1 MNHKIYN
8 KQPER
13 TDHIRFKTMTLS
25 NTLIRGGNR
34 ALDFFLRVN
43 PEEILNA
50 GAPTEKSEHPAAAM
64 MKASKLLLADAV
76 NPDTGLVDYRGLR
89 ESDAY
94 ARFRGITR
102 QLSTYETSDLGHGPA
117 LMAFWIN
124 LYNTLIIDAVVHF
137 GIQGSIMNRPG
148 IFRQAAYNVGGMR
161 FSADEIEHGLLRR
174 NRPNPVMHMRTFT
187 TDDPRLSLMV
197 DHLDPRIHFSL
208 VCGARSCPPIAFYDP
223 EHLDRQLDQAAAA
236 FINGGGV
243 DYIAETNTLR
253 LSKIFQWYLADFGG
267 LPAVFELIQRH
278 VVGHEVRNA
287 LESGELRVRYMKYD
301 WKVISSV

>member
-1 MNHKIYN
+1 
-8 KQPER
+8 
-13 TDHIRFKTMTLS
+13 MTLS
-25 NTLIRGGNR
+25 NALIRGGNR

-50 GAPTEKSEHPAAAM
+50 GAPTEESEHPAAAM

-94 ARFRGITR
+94 ARFRGIAR

-117 LMAFWIN
+117 LIAFWIN
-124 LYNTLIIDAVVHF
+124 LYNALIIDAVVHF

-161 FSADEIEHGLLRR
+161 FSADEIEHGILRR
-174 NRPNPVMHMRTFT
+174 NRPNPVVHLRTFT
-187 TDDPRLSLMV
+187 KDDPRLSLMV

-208 VCGARSCPPIAFYDP
+208 VCGARSCPPIAFYDH

-243 DYIAETNTLR
+243 DYSAETNTLR

-267 LPAVFELIQRH
+267 LPAAFKLIQRH
-278 VVGHEVRNA
+278 VIDQEVRNA
-287 LESGELRVRYMKYD
+287 LESGEFRVRYMQYD
-301 WKVISSV
+301 WNVNSSV

>member
-1 MNHKIYN
+1 
-8 KQPER
+8 
-13 TDHIRFKTMTLS
+13 MTLS
-25 NTLIRGGNR
+25 NTLVRGGNR
-34 ALDFFLRVN
+34 SLDFFLRVN
-43 PEEILNA
+43 PGEILNS
-50 GAPTEKSEHPAAAM
+50 GTPIEKSEHPAAAM

-89 ESDAY
+89 ASDAY
-94 ARFRGITR
+94 ARFRGVTR
-102 QLSTYETSDLGHGPA
+102 QLSTYETSGLGHGPA

-124 LYNTLIIDAVVHF
+124 LYNALIIDAVVHF

-148 IFRQAAYNVGGMR
+148 IFRQAAYDVGGMR

-174 NRPNPVMHMRTFT
+174 NRPNPVVHIRTFT

-208 VCGARSCPPIAFYDP
+208 VCGAHSCPPIAFYDH

-243 DYIAETNTLR
+243 DFSAETNTLW
-253 LSKIFQWYLADFGG
+253 LSKIFQWYRADFGG
-267 LPAVFELIQRH
+267 LPAVLELIQRH
-278 VVGHEVRNA
+278 VIDQEVLNI
-287 LESGELRVRYMKYD
+287 LESGEFRVRYMKYD
-301 WKVISSV
+301 WKVNSSV

>member
-1 MNHKIYN
+1 
-8 KQPER
+8 
-13 TDHIRFKTMTLS
+13 MTLS
-25 NTLIRGGNR
+25 NTLVRGGNR

-43 PEEILNA
+43 PGEILNTGAPIEESKDPA
-50 GAPTEKSEHPAAAM
+50 GAM
-64 MKASKLLLADAV
+64 MRASKLLLADAV

-89 ESDAY
+89 ASDAY
-94 ARFRGITR
+94 ARFRGIAR
-102 QLSTYETSDLGHGPA
+102 QLSTYETSGLGHGPA

-124 LYNTLIIDAVVHF
+124 LYNALIIDAIIHF

-174 NRPNPVMHMRTFT
+174 NRPNPVVHMRTFT
-187 TDDPRLSLMV
+187 TDDPRLYLMV

-208 VCGARSCPPIAFYDP
+208 VCGARSCPPIAFYDH

-243 DYIAETNTLR
+243 DYSAETNTLR

-267 LPAVFELIQRH
+267 LPAVFELIQRY
-278 VVGHEVRNA
+278 VNDQEVRNV
-287 LESGELRVRYMKYD
+287 LENRDFQVRYMKYD
-301 WKVISSV
+301 WKVNSSV

>member
-1 MNHKIYN
+1 MNYKIDN
-8 KQPER
+8 KQLEH
-13 TDHIRFKTMTLS
+13 TQHLGFETMTPS
-25 NTLIRGGNR
+25 NTLVRGGNR
-34 ALDFFLRVN
+34 ALDFLLRVH
-43 PEEILNA
+43 PGEVLND
-50 GAPTEKSEHPAAAM
+50 GAPIEKSKNPAGAM
-64 MKASKLLLADAV
+64 MKASKFLLANAV

-89 ESDAY
+89 ASDAY

-102 QLSTYETSDLGHGPA
+102 QLSTYETSDLGHDPA

-124 LYNTLIIDAVVHF
+124 LYNALIIDAVVHF

-174 NRPNPVMHMRTFT
+174 NRPNPVVHMRTFT

-197 DHLDPRIHFSL
+197 DYFDPRIHFSL
-208 VCGARSCPPIAFYDP
+208 VCGARSCPPIAFYDH

-243 DYIAETNTLR
+243 DYSAETNTLL
-253 LSKIFQWYLADFGG
+253 LSKIFQWYRADFGG
-267 LPAVFELIQRH
+267 LPAVFEIIQRY
-278 VVGHEVRNA
+278 VNAHEVRNV
-287 LESGELRVRYMKYD
+287 LENGEFQVRYMKYD
-301 WKVISSV
+301 WKVNSSV

>member
-1 MNHKIYN
+1 
-8 KQPER
+8 
-13 TDHIRFKTMTLS
+13 MTRS
-25 NTLIRGGNR
+25 NTLIRGGNH
-34 ALDFFLRVN
+34 ALDFFLRVK

-50 GAPTEKSEHPAAAM
+50 GAPTEKSEQPAAAM

-124 LYNTLIIDAVVHF
+124 LYNALIIDAVVHF

-208 VCGARSCPPIAFYDP
+208 VCGARSCPPIAFYDH
-223 EHLDRQLDQAAAA
+223 EHLDRQLDQAAAS

-243 DYIAETNTLR
+243 DFIAETNTLR

-267 LPAVFELIQRH
+267 LPAVFKLIQRH
-278 VVGHEVRNA
+278 VNDQEARNA
-287 LESGELRVRYMKYD
+287 LESGEFRVRYMKYD
-301 WKVISSV
+301 WKVNSSI